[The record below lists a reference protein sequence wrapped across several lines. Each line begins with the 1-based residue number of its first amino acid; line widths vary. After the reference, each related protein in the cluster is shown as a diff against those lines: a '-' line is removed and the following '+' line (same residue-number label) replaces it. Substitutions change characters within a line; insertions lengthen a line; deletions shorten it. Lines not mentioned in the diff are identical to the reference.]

1 MSQAVHPTSDAVRG
15 IQITLMTLRL
25 LRVTFLEKD
34 MVLAR
39 MMKFANN
46 LTEWARYSRYS
57 HLLGIAQLMWF
68 VLLIAH
74 YFACFGHVVSHD
86 HNSTTVNVGEKYI
99 ADYYY
104 AISLIQ
110 GQGNLGGT
118 WGENLYSSV
127 VIIAGSVILAIVFGN
142 VAMLVSNF
150 NANTTNYHRKMEA
163 VYETMA
169 KMDLPLRLRDR
180 VNQYYKHVWLEY
192 EALDGNLGKFQQELT
207 HTLGIEVGLYKHMD
221 LVVKVP
227 FWKDCTPDFL
237 TQIVLN
243 LDVRVYMPDD
253 YVVRRREIGSEMM
266 MLNRGYC
273 KLSKP
278 SVQCEAEEGDNTLSS
293 APKTVFSSR
302 DLGLTGEMEFHQLSD
317 DEEEDSGDDDVSS
330 DDEEQGLFGTGM
342 FGASTDS
349 RRFSGNAFG
358 LSDDQI
364 NDFTDVRR
372 FQNTHSRRPS
382 YPNGLGTKK
391 SKKYREY
398 LHPGH
403 AFGEMSLLMNYKRTA
418 NIRAI
423 TFVEMCVL
431 SRKQFQRIISRYPED
446 RRRVLTAMLES
457 CIEKKVI
464 PFPWENIVEAVS
476 AKRRSSGKTD
486 ISRASVIA
494 TMTAKEAACT
504 LVEAIDISAPDETI
518 KYGFQSFDE
527 GFIEDSSLRQ
537 ANAADVKISDT
548 LLRRRSSVHS
558 LKNISARNAITEVTG
573 GSVSEETSPSTGT
586 ESE

>member
-1 MSQAVHPTSDAVRG
+1 
-15 IQITLMTLRL
+15 
-25 LRVTFLEKD
+25 
-34 MVLAR
+34 
-39 MMKFANN
+39 
-46 LTEWARYSRYS
+46 
-57 HLLGIAQLMWF
+57 
-68 VLLIAH
+68 
-74 YFACFGHVVSHD
+74 
-86 HNSTTVNVGEKYI
+86 
-99 ADYYY
+99 
-104 AISLIQ
+104 
-110 GQGNLGGT
+110 
-118 WGENLYSSV
+118 
-127 VIIAGSVILAIVFGN
+127 
-142 VAMLVSNF
+142 MLVSNF

-192 EALDGNLGKFQQELT
+192 EALDGNLGKFQKELT

-266 MLNRGYC
+266 MINRGYC

-278 SVQCEAEEGDNTLSS
+278 
-293 APKTVFSSR
+293 
-302 DLGLTGEMEFHQLSD
+302 EMEFHQLSD
-317 DEEEDSGDDDVSS
+317 DEEDDSGADDVSS

-398 LHPGH
+398 LHPGR

-431 SRKQFQRIISRYPED
+431 SRKQFQRIISRHPED
-446 RRRVLTAMLES
+446 RRHVLIAMLES

-464 PFPWENIVEAVS
+464 PFSWENIVEAVS

-573 GSVSEETSPSTGT
+573 GSVSEETSRSTGT
-586 ESE
+586 ESEASSTPSSGTHPDKTLTNLLLLVESMAGNIARLQQDVSDLKTRETRRCSRCECSGHRSIQRLASPSVLTYQSGVLVDPATTKEEFQDQTSRKPSFAASAVTLNKRLSHRSSDNKTPRAILRKIRSKPQDDNSDQPGAVTRAMPTPRTEVTVMSKPDE